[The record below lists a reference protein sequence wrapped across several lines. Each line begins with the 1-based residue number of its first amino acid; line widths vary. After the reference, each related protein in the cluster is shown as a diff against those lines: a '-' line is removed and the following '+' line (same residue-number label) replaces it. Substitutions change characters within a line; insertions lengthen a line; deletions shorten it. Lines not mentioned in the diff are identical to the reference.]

1 MREIYA
7 GSVLRQV
14 IKDPKKGVP
23 RLKRYLDDFKGMPL
37 HDVWTDIRVI
47 HNRSPERVEYRTQKP
62 EALLDRIIRSSSNEG
77 DIVLDC
83 FIGSRTTAAVAQKL
97 GRRWIGCDV
106 NKGALQTTSKRL
118 QAIIRR
124 QIFEASLR
132 RDNEQRKREQA
143 EFSTLLAAEEPAVP
157 PAAPAQ
163 TQLSF
168 TVHRVND
175 YDLAI
180 QHNEAVNLACEHIG
194 VTRMLTDS
202 FFDGTLGK
210 KLVKIIPFGHP
221 LSLTDLEDVKQELDA
236 RGNEAR
242 DVVVVSLGK
251 ELGVDGWLADW
262 NRMRKQGDTPNK
274 IEIIELRSDP
284 KYGKFIAH
292 KPASARVEVRRA
304 KGKLTVEV
312 KDFLSPTILER
323 LQEQA
328 GPLLAPKVPDWRA
341 LVDSVMIDPA
351 DDGQIFNIALADVPE
366 RKQDYVQATYELDA
380 PPGPTTVAVKITDM
394 LGEEVLVVREV

>member
-83 FIGSRTTAAVAQKL
+83 FIGSGTTAAVAQKL

-236 RGNEAR
+236 RGNESR

-304 KGKLTVEV
+304 KGRLTVEV